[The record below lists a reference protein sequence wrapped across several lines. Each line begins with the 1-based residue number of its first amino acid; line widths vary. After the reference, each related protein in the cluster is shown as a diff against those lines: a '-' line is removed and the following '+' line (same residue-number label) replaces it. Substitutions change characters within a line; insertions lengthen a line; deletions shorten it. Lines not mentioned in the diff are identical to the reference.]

1 MTEGRDMYDPEDQRS
16 PLPEEGG
23 YLPGPSF
30 GGEHGYPP
38 PPPPPRNHHKR
49 ALVITGVLALALGA
63 GAGGLI
69 NSLGTSSP
77 GTATATSKTM
87 LTASQIASRVDPG
100 LVDIVAT
107 DGLAQAE
114 SAGTG
119 IVLTSTGEVL
129 TNNHVISGATSLK
142 VTDVG
147 NGRTYT
153 AKVVGYD
160 ASHDVAVIQLQGA
173 SGLTTASLGNASSV
187 GAGNSVTALG
197 NAGGKGGTPSIAS
210 GTVTALNQS
219 ITASDELSG
228 TSEQLTGLIETNA
241 GIQAGDSG
249 GPLVNTYGQV
259 IGMDTAASS
268 QYQFQS
274 QGNAATQ
281 AYAIPISTAISI
293 ANQIES
299 GSGSSTVHMGAT
311 AFLGIGVAGSQSSGN
326 GLGHGLGG
334 QGNGNGSSGAYLQN
348 VEQGSPAANA
358 GLVQGET
365 ITSLGGT
372 SVSSFEDI
380 QRVLVK
386 YHPGDSIQITY
397 LDQNGQSH
405 TTTATLATGPAA

>member
-1 MTEGRDMYDPEDQRS
+1 MYDPEDQRS

-30 GGEHGYPP
+30 GGDSYPHDGGYPP

-69 NSLGTSSP
+69 NSLGSNSP

-87 LTASQIASRVDPG
+87 LTASQIAARVDPG

-142 VTDVG
+142 ATDVG

-173 SGLTTASLGNASSV
+173 SGLTTASLGSSSSV

-197 NAGGKGGTPSIAS
+197 NAGGKGGTPSVAS
-210 GTVTALNQS
+210 GSVTALNQS

-249 GPLVNTYGQV
+249 GPLVNAYGQV
-259 IGMDTAASS
+259 IGMNTAASS

-274 QGNAATQ
+274 QGNTATQ

-293 ANQIES
+293 ASQIES
-299 GSGSSTVHMGAT
+299 GSGSSTVHIGAT
-311 AFLGIGVAGSQSSGN
+311 AFIGIGVASSQNSGN
-326 GLGHGLGG
+326 GLGNGFGG
-334 QGNGNGSSGAYLQN
+334 QGNSSSGAYLQN

-358 GLVQGET
+358 GLVQGDT
-365 ITSLGGT
+365 ITALGGT
-372 SVSSFEDI
+372 SVSSFEDV

-386 YHPGDSIQITY
+386 YHPGDSIQIAY